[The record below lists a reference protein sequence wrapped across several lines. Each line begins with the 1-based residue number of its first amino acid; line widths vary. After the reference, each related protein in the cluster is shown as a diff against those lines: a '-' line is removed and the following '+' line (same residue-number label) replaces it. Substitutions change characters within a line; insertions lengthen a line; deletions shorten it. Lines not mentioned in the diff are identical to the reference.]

1 MNDLFVQGNPLV
13 NVELPFAS
21 NLCSAFPL
29 QIATK
34 AFVVCIRKL
43 ALQRKTAFE
52 KSVSTSFLFAL
63 EVQIIFAICYFAKAI
78 KFEQTHD
85 ASIRLKCLRNRCQ
98 PTNYLNSSLIQNLST
113 FLAAF
118 VGPHMLQ

>member
-29 QIATK
+29 EIATK

-52 KSVSTSFLFAL
+52 KSVFTSLLFAL
-63 EVQIIFAICYFAKAI
+63 QVEVIFAICYVALAI
-78 KFEQTHD
+78 KFKQTHD
-85 ASIRLKCLRNRCQ
+85 AS
-98 PTNYLNSSLIQNLST
+98 SLSR
-113 FLAAF
+113 AF
-118 VGPHMLQ
+118 QK

>member
-29 QIATK
+29 EIATK

-52 KSVSTSFLFAL
+52 ESVSTSFLFAL
-63 EVQIIFAICYFAKAI
+63 EVAVIFAICYFSMAI
-78 KFEQTHD
+78 KSKQTQD
-85 ASIRLKCLRNRCQ
+85 A
-98 PTNYLNSSLIQNLST
+98 NSMSRMLLEIDEISRSFWLPSLERANKL
-113 FLAAF
+113 LAF
-118 VGPHMLQ
+118 